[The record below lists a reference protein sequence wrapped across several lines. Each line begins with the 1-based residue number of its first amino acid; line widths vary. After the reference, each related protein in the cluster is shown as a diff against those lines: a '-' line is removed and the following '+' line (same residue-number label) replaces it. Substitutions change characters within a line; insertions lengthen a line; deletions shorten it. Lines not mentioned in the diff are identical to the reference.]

1 MPARSV
7 IEETKVA
14 RYKVLKSVAHNIGH
28 SFTSLMNYAGDDY
41 VMGHILRLARLTGQ
55 DTLTI
60 DFVAGNAAPVEL
72 LQEPISEIPA
82 QYTRFFWSLV
92 ETHGS
97 DRTYVKAVQMSVF
110 VVRAF
115 VRLREMLA
123 TNRRLAGKIAE
134 LENRLD
140 THDSAIQDLIEAIK
154 ELMTPKERPRRRIG
168 FQLPPA
174 KANG

>member
-97 DRTYVKAVQMSVF
+97 DRTYVKAATLTLHYDIRTQRPLHGNLRIIESPYTCD
-110 VVRAF
+110 VRITDDRGRAYTSHF
-115 VRLREMLA
+115 AAWWYPERMENQPTSWWKFWDKLRPM
-123 TNRRLAGKIAE
+123 
-134 LENRLD
+134 
-140 THDSAIQDLIEAIK
+140 
-154 ELMTPKERPRRRIG
+154 
-168 FQLPPA
+168 
-174 KANG
+174 